1 VGESEG
7 ARARTHTPTPIDL
20 TRTSTPQRAVGEVD
34 MTAVK
39 RAANHSPI
47 LSHSKVLLAEWL
59 PKFQA
64 HYHVPGALV
73 TTSLEIKRAHASRPP
88 LLLNRQFC
96 RDIAGG
102 LLRVEGTSMPTKRKF
117 LEAASRR
124 DKTYEDTV
132 LYSYAWKRI
141 LNTAQKNT
149 ELAQFVTTLAN
160 QNLGI
165 NLYEHVCKALCDA
178 DPAQSLAVLQTGQ
191 HSVNVSRLA
200 HDNEQVQ
207 VRFEAIFETRPIDFI
222 EDILSARMLA
232 ASVCIA
238 LSPVTAVTAA
248 ATAEGLQYEG
258 TVTYEIRRPVLPIRD
273 SKRNL
278 ERNLAAGSGPIH
290 SGKTPKNSR
299 ARRLVE
305 DWLSHQRG
313 HPFESVQAHAEE
325 EDIWEDEVKEAE
337 EEGEGEG
344 EGEGEVE
351 GEVEGG
357 GGEEEDTEASH
368 SREKRERRDSL
379 STDAALAYMR
389 PNGPLP
395 LVLIH
400 DSLNCV

>member
-1 VGESEG
+1 
-7 ARARTHTPTPIDL
+7 
-20 TRTSTPQRAVGEVD
+20 
-34 MTAVK
+34 
-39 RAANHSPI
+39 
-47 LSHSKVLLAEWL
+47 
-59 PKFQA
+59 
-64 HYHVPGALV
+64 
-73 TTSLEIKRAHASRPP
+73 
-88 LLLNRQFC
+88 
-96 RDIAGG
+96 
-102 LLRVEGTSMPTKRKF
+102 MPTKRKF

-222 EDILSARMLA
+222 EDILRARMLA
-232 ASVCIA
+232 ASVSIA
-238 LSPVTAVTAA
+238 LSPVTAEKTAS
-248 ATAEGLQYEG
+248 TAEGLDYEG

-273 SKRNL
+273 AKRNS
-278 ERNLAAGSGPIH
+278 AAGSGAIH

-299 ARRLVE
+299 ARHLVE
-305 DWLSHQRG
+305 DWLSRQRG
-313 HPFESVQAHAEE
+313 HPLESVRAHAE
-325 EDIWEDEVKEAE
+325 EDIWEDVVKEAE
-337 EEGEGEG
+337 K
-344 EGEGEVE
+344 
-351 GEVEGG
+351 
-357 GGEEEDTEASH
+357 A
-368 SREKRERRDSL
+368 
-379 STDAALAYMR
+379 
-389 PNGPLP
+389 NGPIP

-400 DSLNCV
+400 DSLRCV

>member
-1 VGESEG
+1 
-7 ARARTHTPTPIDL
+7 
-20 TRTSTPQRAVGEVD
+20 

-47 LSHSKVLLAEWL
+47 LSHSKMLLAEWL

-73 TTSLEIKRAHASRPP
+73 TTSLEIKRACASRPP

-124 DKTYEDTV
+124 DKTYEETV

-191 HSVNVSRLA
+191 HSVNVSRRE
-200 HDNEQVQ
+200 HDIEQVQ

-238 LSPVTAVTAA
+238 LSPVTAITA

-273 SKRNL
+273 SKRNF
-278 ERNLAAGSGPIH
+278 AAGSRPIH
-290 SGKTPKNSR
+290 SGKTPQNSR
-299 ARRLVE
+299 TRRLVE

-313 HPFESVQAHAEE
+313 HPFESVQAHPE

-337 EEGEGEG
+337 EEVEV
-344 EGEGEVE
+344 EVE
-351 GEVEGG
+351 GV
-357 GGEEEDTEASH
+357 GGEEEDTEALH

-379 STDAALAYMR
+379 SKDAALAYMR

-400 DSLNCV
+400 DSLRCVCVCVYVCVCWHVECVFLCESNE